1 MIGDTAAISLLTG
14 LPGSGKS
21 LRCVQRIAQ
30 LVEKGEHVFVC
41 NLNGIKVPGISTWDD
56 PLKWEQ
62 LPKGAIL
69 FVDEAQHFFPARR
82 AGEPHP
88 AVRALSTIRHLGV
101 RLVLVTQQP
110 DFLDSYVR
118 GLVGFHEHLYRTS
131 GKSNT
136 FIFRNNQVMENVRLP
151 FKRIKNT
158 YDHEKWSLPEK
169 YFAYYTSAELHTM
182 KYRMPA
188 LLRRVLI
195 ILPIAALMFGVS
207 GYLVF
212 QDTMF
217 AKKEAEPAGSGGATS
232 APAAADDAPPGAEN
246 AKKPRTVEQY
256 AQEQVPRLANA
267 PWSAPVFDDVNR
279 ASAKPELFCAA
290 SEAGL
295 GADGQHLEESC
306 SCITEQGTRYVL
318 TEKDCN
324 HVSRYGQAYNPYKEP
339 DPTHTVQQP
348 QQPGEREVKPKTSA
362 QSPRVASA
370 ATGVLF
376 GELHHY
382 GALELAKGKK

>member
-41 NLNGIKVPGISTWDD
+41 NLNGIKVPGISTWED

-188 LLRRVLI
+188 LLRRVLM

-217 AKKEAEPAGSGGATS
+217 AKKEAEPAGSGEASSAT
-232 APAAADDAPPGAEN
+232 AAADDAPPDAVSTKAPRN
-246 AKKPRTVEQY
+246 AEQY
-256 AQEQVPRLANA
+256 AQEQIPRLVNA

-290 SEAGL
+290 SEAGT
-295 GADGQHLEESC
+295 GANGERLDESC
-306 SCITEQGTRYVL
+306 SCLTEQGTRYML
-318 TEKDCN
+318 PESDCRYIA
-324 HVSRYGQAYNPYKEP
+324 RYGQAYNPYREP
-339 DPTHTVQQP
+339 EPTQAAQQP
-348 QQPGEREVKPKTSA
+348 QQPGEREDKSKRPA
-362 QSPRVASA
+362 QPPRVASA
-370 ATGVLF
+370 ATGVAF

-382 GALELAKGKK
+382 GALELAPGTK